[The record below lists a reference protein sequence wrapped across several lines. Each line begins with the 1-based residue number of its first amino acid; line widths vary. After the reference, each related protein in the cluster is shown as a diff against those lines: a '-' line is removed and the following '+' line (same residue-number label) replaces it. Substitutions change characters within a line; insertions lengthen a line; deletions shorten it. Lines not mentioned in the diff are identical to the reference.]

1 MSRYKKIMLQR
12 GVMQKDVLADV
23 RKVDPRVDNPLLS
36 KFVNDVCLPSPR
48 TLESICKSLSCAP
61 LDIYDPRE
69 IELAPRSDSD
79 VENAAT
85 TGGGHST
92 TAGAVKKRAR
102 RRDKNLYNLTVE
114 IPRDV
119 AERVFAPAALRKLG
133 YLSKSDFVRQAV
145 AALDAKLS
153 TIENKEKPPTRE
165 RRTANNNRCEIATIF
180 RQRIG
185 RRNWHFRPPA
195 RFDKISS
202 TKPILLYHIGGIMS
216 TLCTACTVLL
226 ASS

>member
-23 RKVDPRVDNPLLS
+23 RKVEPRVDNPLLS

-79 VENAAT
+79 VEKAAT
-85 TGGGHST
+85 TGGGQST

-102 RRDKNLYNLTVE
+102 RRDKNLYNLT
-114 IPRDV
+114 

-153 TIENKEKPPTRE
+153 TIESKEK
-165 RRTANNNRCEIATIF
+165 TADAGTSDGE
-180 RQRIG
+180 
-185 RRNWHFRPPA
+185 
-195 RFDKISS
+195 
-202 TKPILLYHIGGIMS
+202 
-216 TLCTACTVLL
+216 
-226 ASS
+226 

>member
-1 MSRYKKIMLQR
+1 MRPARYLR
-12 GVMQKDVLADV
+12 
-23 RKVDPRVDNPLLS
+23 
-36 KFVNDVCLPSPR
+36 
-48 TLESICKSLSCAP
+48 
-61 LDIYDPRE
+61 PRE

-79 VENAAT
+79 VEKAVT
-85 TGGGHST
+85 TGGGQST

-153 TIENKEKPPTRE
+153 TIESKEK
-165 RRTANNNRCEIATIF
+165 TADAGTSDGE
-180 RQRIG
+180 
-185 RRNWHFRPPA
+185 
-195 RFDKISS
+195 
-202 TKPILLYHIGGIMS
+202 
-216 TLCTACTVLL
+216 
-226 ASS
+226 

>member
-1 MSRYKKIMLQR
+1 MRPARY
-12 GVMQKDVLADV
+12 
-23 RKVDPRVDNPLLS
+23 
-36 KFVNDVCLPSPR
+36 
-48 TLESICKSLSCAP
+48 
-61 LDIYDPRE
+61 YDPRE

-79 VENAAT
+79 VEKAAT
-85 TGGGHST
+85 TGGGQST

-153 TIENKEKPPTRE
+153 TIESKEK
-165 RRTANNNRCEIATIF
+165 TADAGTSDGE
-180 RQRIG
+180 
-185 RRNWHFRPPA
+185 
-195 RFDKISS
+195 
-202 TKPILLYHIGGIMS
+202 
-216 TLCTACTVLL
+216 
-226 ASS
+226 

>member
-69 IELAPRSDSD
+69 IELAPRSDFD

-153 TIENKEKPPTRE
+153 TIENKEK
-165 RRTANNNRCEIATIF
+165 TADAGTSDGE
-180 RQRIG
+180 
-185 RRNWHFRPPA
+185 
-195 RFDKISS
+195 
-202 TKPILLYHIGGIMS
+202 
-216 TLCTACTVLL
+216 
-226 ASS
+226 

>member
-69 IELAPRSDSD
+69 IELAPHSDSD
-79 VENAAT
+79 VEKAAK
-85 TGGGHST
+85 TGGGQST

-153 TIENKEKPPTRE
+153 TIENKEK
-165 RRTANNNRCEIATIF
+165 TADAGTSDGE
-180 RQRIG
+180 
-185 RRNWHFRPPA
+185 
-195 RFDKISS
+195 
-202 TKPILLYHIGGIMS
+202 
-216 TLCTACTVLL
+216 
-226 ASS
+226 

>member
-23 RKVDPRVDNPLLS
+23 RKVDPR
-36 KFVNDVCLPSPR
+36 
-48 TLESICKSLSCAP
+48 
-61 LDIYDPRE
+61 E

-79 VENAAT
+79 VEKAAT
-85 TGGGHST
+85 TGGGQST

-153 TIENKEKPPTRE
+153 TIESKKK
-165 RRTANNNRCEIATIF
+165 TADAGTSDGE
-180 RQRIG
+180 
-185 RRNWHFRPPA
+185 
-195 RFDKISS
+195 
-202 TKPILLYHIGGIMS
+202 
-216 TLCTACTVLL
+216 
-226 ASS
+226 

>member
-79 VENAAT
+79 VEKAAT
-85 TGGGHST
+85 TGGIHHRGS
-92 TAGAVKKRAR
+92 GQ
-102 RRDKNLYNLTVE
+102 E
-114 IPRDV
+114 
-119 AERVFAPAALRKLG
+119 
-133 YLSKSDFVRQAV
+133 
-145 AALDAKLS
+145 
-153 TIENKEKPPTRE
+153 TRPS
-165 RRTANNNRCEIATIF
+165 A
-180 RQRIG
+180 
-185 RRNWHFRPPA
+185 
-195 RFDKISS
+195 
-202 TKPILLYHIGGIMS
+202 
-216 TLCTACTVLL
+216 
-226 ASS
+226 

>member
-69 IELAPRSDSD
+69 IELAPHSDSD
-79 VENAAT
+79 VEKAA
-85 TGGGHST
+85 

-153 TIENKEKPPTRE
+153 TIESKEK
-165 RRTANNNRCEIATIF
+165 TADAGTSDGE
-180 RQRIG
+180 
-185 RRNWHFRPPA
+185 
-195 RFDKISS
+195 
-202 TKPILLYHIGGIMS
+202 
-216 TLCTACTVLL
+216 
-226 ASS
+226 

>member
-79 VENAAT
+79 VE
-85 TGGGHST
+85 
-92 TAGAVKKRAR
+92 
-102 RRDKNLYNLTVE
+102 
-114 IPRDV
+114 
-119 AERVFAPAALRKLG
+119 
-133 YLSKSDFVRQAV
+133 
-145 AALDAKLS
+145 
-153 TIENKEKPPTRE
+153 KPPQRAADNPPPRE
-165 RRTANNNRCEIATIF
+165 RSRNAPVGVIKTYITLPSKYRATSPSVYL
-180 RQRIG
+180 
-185 RRNWHFRPPA
+185 RPPRYA
-195 RFDKISS
+195 N
-202 TKPILLYHIGGIMS
+202 
-216 TLCTACTVLL
+216 
-226 ASS
+226 

>member
-23 RKVDPRVDNPLLS
+23 RKVEPRVDNPLLS

-79 VENAAT
+79 VEKAAT
-85 TGGGHST
+85 TGGGQSI

-153 TIENKEKPPTRE
+153 TIESKEK
-165 RRTANNNRCEIATIF
+165 TADAGTSDGE
-180 RQRIG
+180 
-185 RRNWHFRPPA
+185 
-195 RFDKISS
+195 
-202 TKPILLYHIGGIMS
+202 
-216 TLCTACTVLL
+216 
-226 ASS
+226 

>member
-79 VENAAT
+79 VEKAAT
-85 TGGGHST
+85 TGGQST

-153 TIENKEKPPTRE
+153 TIESKEK
-165 RRTANNNRCEIATIF
+165 TADAGTSDGE
-180 RQRIG
+180 
-185 RRNWHFRPPA
+185 
-195 RFDKISS
+195 
-202 TKPILLYHIGGIMS
+202 
-216 TLCTACTVLL
+216 
-226 ASS
+226 